1 MSYASRSLELYVPVV
16 CPVRALLFFAVIVFS
31 VFPYSRATAD
41 TLRCGSSLIQV
52 GDDAFSVIAKCG
64 KPTERMTLSEPVY
77 ASTGDFGTFPT
88 GAVALTELWHYDR
101 GSEQFP
107 VILKISDGV
116 VQSIHFVKSP
126 R

>member
-1 MSYASRSLELYVPVV
+1 LSHASRSLELYVPVV
-16 CPVRALLFFAVIVFS
+16 CPVRALQFFLVMVS
-31 VFPYSRATAD
+31 LVFPYTSATAD

-77 ASTGDFGTFPT
+77 ASSGDGGMFPT

-101 GSEQFP
+101 GAGQFP